1 MACLPVRDSLTMTVA
16 EDQVDKT
23 AMDILKLIADLR
35 VYRGQLEEAIEALS
49 TLARKRGQL
58 RGRPPGGGSEK
69 AQKRSPETRR
79 RMAEAQKKRWAA
91 YRKAKTKR
99 PHAIR

>member
-1 MACLPVRDSLTMTVA
+1 
-16 EDQVDKT
+16 
-23 AMDILKLIADLR
+23 MDILKVIADLR

-49 TLARKRGQL
+49 ALARKRGQI
-58 RGRPPGGGSEK
+58 RGRPPRSGSD
-69 AQKRSPETRR
+69 QSTKRSPETRR

-91 YRKAKTKR
+91 YRRAKAKR